1 MKGTENTAKSISEIA
16 KLIRNL
22 RKLAADR
29 RPKVSTMMTIRLPTN
44 AITEVVEYKMTREVR
59 VGESSSSSVENAG
72 S

>member
-1 MKGTENTAKSISEIA
+1 MA
-16 KLIRNL
+16 KLMRNL

-29 RPKVSTMMTIRLPTN
+29 RPKVSTIMTIRLPTK

-59 VGESSSSSVENAG
+59 VGASKSSKLENAG